1 MTTLAYLPNNP
12 RAESLCAEL
21 SASPSNLEVSLCT
34 TAKEFITRVSTIL
47 RPDGAIITHDA
58 QYAEIIA
65 SLDGLE
71 EEIPLVILA
80 PHDTI
85 SAVQAEVGNHPVIP
99 LPGTPMAARVLLSPD
114 PANDP
119 GCRLSTFQLTRLVS
133 YGRMT
138 HTFEASQVSID
149 RPVFLHLL
157 NAEHTED
164 DDISRDFLA
173 DLQAKAKASHE
184 TLIPVFQA
192 INDGSRLYYAAEHVR
207 TETLAQV
214 IEEGRS
220 INPLGAVRILH
231 AAAASLMHL
240 NGLNVSAHP
249 LEAEHVYLVPQASD
263 QCRIENIAYAGGMTE
278 REHLANLG
286 HFAKMLIRSLDVSNE
301 FSEEVRTWLTG
312 VVNQPSLRDA
322 SLDARKTLARLEGRG
337 TIVDPPTH
345 KAGTSNTTLPGR
357 RQKQRPPIGLILG
370 AVVIIAAA
378 FYVLSGDSTPQVEL
392 RDHNKM
398 VKVAGG
404 VLQTSR
410 GTMEVELFWIDAY
423 EVSIA
428 QYYEFLRDTNGKPN
442 NSYINHRDQPESK
455 MSHVPENWDKYFPI
469 AEQGGKYL
477 DHQITL
483 NHPVFGVDWW
493 DAYAYARWKD
503 RRLPTAAEWEFA
515 ARGGDGRKFPWGNTW
530 KPEKTNSGAD
540 STKNRKGKKTASV
553 DGYSAWAPVDRPI
566 GDVTPEGAYG
576 LAGNISEWTDT
587 LVPDSSDPDK
597 LVPLIKG
604 GSFYSEEINLSD
616 SKLPKSRSQRSP
628 LVGFRTASSRE
639 PSQ

>member
-1 MTTLAYLPNNP
+1 VTTLAYLPNNP
-12 RAESLCAEL
+12 RAESFCAEL
-21 SASPSNLEVSLCT
+21 SDPPSNVNVSLCT
-34 TAKEFITRVSTIL
+34 TAEEFVARASTML
-47 RPDGAIITHDA
+47 RPDGAIITHDVHF
-58 QYAEIIA
+58 AEIIE
-65 SLDGLE
+65 SLKGLE
-71 EEIPLVILA
+71 DEIPLVILA

-99 LPGTPMAARVLLSPD
+99 LPGTPMAACVLLSVD
-114 PANDP
+114 PVNDP
-119 GCRLSTFQLTRLVS
+119 GCLLSTFQLTRLVS

-164 DDISRDFLA
+164 EEISRDFLA

-207 TETLAQV
+207 TETLSQV

-220 INPLGAVRILH
+220 INPLSALRILH
-231 AAAASLMHL
+231 AAAASLLHL
-240 NGLNVSAHP
+240 YGIKVSAHT
-249 LEAEHVYLVPQASD
+249 LEAEHVFLVPEASD
-263 QCRIENIAYAGGMTE
+263 QCRIENIAFAGGMTE

-286 HFAKMLIRSLDVSNE
+286 HFAKTLIHSLDVSNE
-301 FSEEVRTWLTG
+301 FAEEVRTWLTA
-312 VVNQPSLRDA
+312 VAEQPSLRDA
-322 SLDARKTLARLEGRG
+322 ALDARKTLARLEGRG

-345 KAGTSNTTLPGR
+345 IPGSPNTNLPGR
-357 RQKQRPPIGLILG
+357 RQKQGAPVGLILG
-370 AVVIIAAA
+370 AVALIGAA
-378 FYVLSGDSTPQVEL
+378 FYFLSGDSTPKVEL

-398 VKVAGG
+398 VEIAGG

-410 GTMEVELFWIDAY
+410 GTMDVEPFWIDAY
-423 EVSIA
+423 EVTIA
-428 QYYEFLRDTNGKPN
+428 QYHEFLIDTDGNPN
-442 NSYINHRDQPESK
+442 SSYINHRDQPK
-455 MSHVPENWDKYFPI
+455 TKTSHVPENWDKYYPI

-515 ARGGDGRKFPWGNTW
+515 ARGSDDRKFPWGSNW
-530 KPEKTNSGAD
+530 KPENTNSGLD
-540 STKNRKGKKTASV
+540 STKNNSTKPGSI
-553 DGYSAWAPVDRPI
+553 DGFSAWAPVDRPV
-566 GDVTPEGAYG
+566 GDVTPEGAFG
-576 LAGNISEWTDT
+576 LTGNISEWTDT
-587 LVPDSSDPDK
+587 LVPDSFDPDK

-604 GSFYSEEINLSD
+604 GTFYSLKINLSD

-628 LVGFRTASSRE
+628 LVGFRTASSRK